1 MTMHRD
7 RFDRQAELRS
17 QFPPPLAVP
26 FFPGRSGIAPAG
38 QERSVADALVEV
50 LAGLGVEH
58 AFGVFGGGIAPFCE
72 SVSRSPIRL
81 IHCRHEAGAAFSAIE
96 ASLSTG
102 KPSVVVATTGPGIT
116 NLLTGMAAARAEG
129 AKVIIVSGTT
139 NAAQRGRCA
148 FQETTAA
155 GSGFSGLFSSGPLF
169 HLAQIVED
177 PAELEGLCARLAS
190 GVTRT
195 NGFVAH
201 IGLPISVQTAS
212 TAPLRPRLT
221 SLPAG
226 GADTDT
232 VASCIELLKQ
242 EPFVIWAGFG
252 ARAAAAELRQFAELT
267 NARVMCSPRGKGVFP
282 EEHPLY
288 LGVTGLGGHP
298 RPEEYVRAARP
309 ARALVLGTRL
319 GEMTSF
325 WSEGLVPR
333 EGFVHVD
340 VDREVFGAAY
350 PNATTVGVQAE
361 IRALL
366 SALLDAW
373 PVAEE
378 RAPAPSSSPR
388 ASVSAVEARAGD
400 RVRPSYLMATLQ
412 RVVVETS
419 DAIVLTEA
427 GNSFM
432 LGSSHLRF
440 ESAGRYRVSTAFGS
454 MGHAAAGVLGAAL
467 ARGKAVALVGDG
479 ALLMLNEMSTAAQYG
494 VPAVWVVL
502 NDARYGMIARGLESL
517 GFEPFETD
525 FPEADF
531 VAIARGMGV
540 PGITVE
546 REDELAAALEAALRA
561 EGPFVVDVLIDR
573 SEAPVKNRRNDSLIS
588 QGASRSEATT

>member
-1 MTMHRD
+1 M
-7 RFDRQAELRS
+7 
-17 QFPPPLAVP
+17 
-26 FFPGRSGIAPAG
+26 
-38 QERSVADALVEV
+38 

-72 SVSRSPIRL
+72 AVSRSPIKL
-81 IHCRHEAGAAFSAIE
+81 IHCRHEAGAAFAAIE
-96 ASLSTG
+96 SSLSSG
-102 KPSVVVATTGPGIT
+102 KPSVVVATTGPGVT
-116 NLLTGMAAARAEG
+116 NLLTGMVAARAEG
-129 AKVIIVSGTT
+129 AKVIFVSGTT

-148 FQETTAA
+148 FQETTAS

-169 HLAQIVED
+169 HHAQIVED
-177 PAELEGLCARLAS
+177 PAELEGLCTRLAS
-190 GVTRT
+190 GVTRP

-201 IGLPISVQTAS
+201 VGLPISVQTAS
-212 TAPLRPRLT
+212 TTPLRPRLT

-226 GADTDT
+226 GADALT
-232 VASCIELLKQ
+232 VARCVELLKQ

-252 ARAAAAELRQFAELT
+252 ARDAAPELRRFAELT
-267 NARVMCSPRGKGVFP
+267 SARVMCSPRGKGVLP
-282 EEHPLY
+282 EDHPLY

-325 WSEGLVPR
+325 WSEGLIPR
-333 EGFVHVD
+333 EGFIHVD
-340 VDREVFGAAY
+340 VDRDVFGAAY
-350 PNATTVGVQAE
+350 PNAPTLGVQAE

-366 SALLDAW
+366 SALLEAW
-373 PVAEE
+373 PKAGDHPPPRSSRP
-378 RAPAPSSSPR
+378 RAVPPAP
-388 ASVSAVEARAGD
+388 VEARVGG
-400 RVRPSYLMATLQ
+400 RVRSSYLMAALQ
-412 RVVVETS
+412 RTVVEAS
-419 DAIVLTEA
+419 DAVVLTEA

-440 ESAGRYRVSTAFGS
+440 DRAGRYRVSTAFGS

-479 ALLMLNEMSTAAQYG
+479 ALLMLNEMSTAAQYAI
-494 VPAVWVVL
+494 PAVWVVL

-517 GFEPFETD
+517 GFKPFETD

-546 REDELAAALEAALRA
+546 HEDELEAALEAALDA
-561 EGPFVVDVLIDR
+561 EGPFVVDVMIDR

-588 QGASRSEATT
+588 QGASRLEQEA